1 MANSW
6 ETKTDQAMR
15 ENEYLKNC
23 YSVEVGEHSDIEVII
38 QNIFSGWGVGLF
50 VADEMDRE
58 RWGEVGIEESR
69 EPIFLEIKEP
79 IFL

>member
-1 MANSW
+1 
-6 ETKTDQAMR
+6 
-15 ENEYLKNC
+15 
-23 YSVEVGEHSDIEVII
+23 
-38 QNIFSGWGVGLF
+38 VGLF

-58 RWGEVGIEESR
+58 RWGEGGIEESR